1 MRLFAAVLAFAF
13 IATAAHADDA
23 LWTQLA
29 KGGNLI
35 LMRHGL
41 TSPGVGDPPGFKL
54 ADCTTQRNLID
65 EGRAEAK
72 RAGAAAKARNVPIKE
87 VRTSPWCR
95 CVETAR
101 IAFASEPV
109 VDTMLSNLFTDPHN
123 REAQVAAFRTLRGD
137 ATDRRKHRA
146 GHARRND
153 RRLYRDQS
161 RHGGDGHR
169 DAGRKGRLLGSRP
182 PARSALAY
190 RARSAVAPRA

>member
-1 MRLFAAVLAFAF
+1 MRLFAALLAFALM
-13 IATAAHADDA
+13 ASTAHADDA
-23 LWTQLA
+23 LWAQLA

-72 RAGAAAKARNVPIKE
+72 RAGAAVKARNVPVKE

-101 IAFASEPV
+101 IAFATEPV
-109 VDTMLSNLFTDPHN
+109 VDTMLSNLFTDPQN
-123 REAQVAAFRTLRGD
+123 REAQVAAFRRFA
-137 ATDRRKHRA
+137 ATRPA
-146 GHARRND
+146 GGNIV
-153 RRLYRDQS
+153 LVT
-161 RHGGDGHR
+161 HGATIAAFTGINPGTAEMVIVTPDGKGGFAV
-169 DAGRKGRLLGSRP
+169 AGRLPVP
-182 PARSALAY
+182 P
-190 RARSAVAPRA
+190 